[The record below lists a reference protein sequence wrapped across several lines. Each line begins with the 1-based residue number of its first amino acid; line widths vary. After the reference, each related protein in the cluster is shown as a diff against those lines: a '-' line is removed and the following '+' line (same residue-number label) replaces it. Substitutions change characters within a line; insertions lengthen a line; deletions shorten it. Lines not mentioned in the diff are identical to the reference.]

1 MSLEKYFDSG
11 YIRQYLYEIPLSN
24 HINDFCIWLENQ
36 RYSRRTIRSYLIY
49 LAYFNHYLKKY
60 RINKI
65 SNIKKEHIQS
75 FPAYYIAQNKHNKAG
90 LATIKHISCAL
101 NKLIKYLKHA
111 GIIDDLCKN
120 QSAYYPYLKEYLE
133 WLKKYKDSSDKTIR
147 DRKAYLQ
154 IFLNWLKTQQNIKKI
169 SNLSHDIVEKFI
181 INYFKNHSKDVRRLM
196 QAALRTFFRFC
207 YSSGYIKVDLAGSVP
222 SIKSYKLSSVP
233 KGIEEKDIKK
243 ILVKIDRNT
252 DIGRRDYAIIMLL
265 STYGVRGGQV
275 RKLCLGDINWKQN
288 QIYFK
293 PMKNGKRIIAPLT
306 EDVGLS
312 LLDYLQHS
320 RPQTHHKEVFII
332 SYAPYHPIYS
342 ATIITTFI
350 KKRMEEAGIKISP
363 CGSHTFR
370 HGFATSMLKKGHS
383 LKVIA
388 DMIGHRSIHSTFIYT
403 KVDFQALKQVPLDW
417 PEVK

>member
-1 MSLEKYFDSG
+1 MSLEKYFNSG
-11 YIRQYLYEIPLSN
+11 YIMQHLVEKPLSN
-24 HINDFCIWLENQ
+24 QFNDFCIWLENQ
-36 RYSRRTIRSYLIY
+36 RYSKRTIRHYLNY
-49 LAYFNHYLKKY
+49 LAHFNYYLKKY
-60 RINKI
+60 RINEI

-75 FPAYYIAQNKHNKAG
+75 FPAYYTAQNKHNKAG
-90 LATIKHISCAL
+90 LPTIKHISCAL

-120 QSAYYPYLKEYLE
+120 QPAYSSYLKEYLE
-133 WLKKYKDSSDKTIR
+133 WLKEHKDSSDKTIR

-154 IFLNWLKTQQNIKKI
+154 IFLNWLKTQKNINKI
-169 SNLSHDIVEKFI
+169 SDLSHDTVEKFI
-181 INYFKNHSKDVRRLM
+181 INYFKNHSKNVRRLM

-207 YSSGYIKVDLAGSVP
+207 YSVGYIKINLAGSVP
-222 SIKSYKLSSVP
+222 TIKSYKLSSVP
-233 KGIEEKDIKK
+233 QGIEEKDIKK
-243 ILVKIDRNT
+243 VLSKIDRNT

-265 STYGVRGGQV
+265 ATYGVRGGQV
-275 RKLCLGDINWKQN
+275 RKLCLEDIDWKQN

-320 RPQTHHKEVFII
+320 RPPTHHKEVFII
-332 SYAPYHPIYS
+332 SFAPYHPIYAPS
-342 ATIITTFI
+342 IISTFI
-350 KKRMEEAGIKISP
+350 KKRMEEAGVKISP

-383 LKVIA
+383 LKIIA